1 MLKVVINKDRNFNL
15 IKSVLTR
22 LTLTFLQ
29 RHFPT
34 MMISEEREFI
44 SAIVVEGAG
53 KDCNIRGSNDHEHG
67 FGINDL

>member
-1 MLKVVINKDRNFNL
+1 MLKVVNNRKRNFNL

-34 MMISEEREFI
+34 MMISEGQEII

-53 KDCNIRGSNDHEHG
+53 KDCNIRGSNRHEHG
-67 FGINDL
+67 FCTNDL